1 MVDPREARRSDNK
14 SHVIRVRSDNR
25 NDLVE
30 AQSSRL
36 KLRKI
41 YEMQEDQIEFVA
53 AQKIVE
59 RIKTHVPEILDRR
72 SRTMVT
78 KKHLTS

>member
-1 MVDPREARRSDNK
+1 
-14 SHVIRVRSDNR
+14 
-25 NDLVE
+25 
-30 AQSSRL
+30 
-36 KLRKI
+36 
-41 YEMQEDQIEFVA
+41 MQEDQIEFMA

-78 KKHLTS
+78 KKHLTSDAKTTASLGGTEKTGRWYGTAG